1 MRQKE
6 KRKAAAAAAA
16 QQQSDGVNQAASDTE
31 LTQQQQT
38 IELLRAELAVAQ
50 GMLEDGW
57 RQWEYGD
64 ELDEYRD
71 YESDGADERKH

>member
-6 KRKAAAAAAA
+6 KRKAAAAAA